1 MPLKRC
7 LWVGILA
14 ITAHGHASDRDFTI
28 QAESLFMGTN
38 SPARVQPFI
47 VTVENR
53 GRDVQGIVN
62 VRTTDFTM
70 DYPID
75 LPQGSRKRFIAYVNT
90 RYAVE
95 GMVSLRTPNGGAEFR
110 IETAP
115 SSQTTCF
122 AAVTDAAG
130 EFGFLRS
137 RSGVQ
142 NPIADLYLKPDMM
155 PERTSGYAGIQT
167 VFLSEGAERMN
178 DDAFRALKMYIVA
191 GGNVVMFGGA
201 SMPLQG
207 DPRWRPLLPVVDARP
222 KTVHLDNVFHDMQAV
237 GDTTLGI
244 GKLAPGARVLLGT
257 QGTPYLV
264 ELRYGLGRVL
274 FIAMNLTEGPAKG
287 WVGREK
293 FVENAGILES
303 PKFGQTLDACLPDV
317 MNPYGSPYGT
327 TMPGPGVP
335 AAAGSDPFSA
345 TVPDTT
351 TVLLILFIY
360 LILVVP
366 VNLLILRKIGKG
378 EWAWI
383 TSPIISLGFAAVF
396 FRYSAGLYAADL
408 SLASTGALIAREG
421 EPEGYYLGRSQLFFP
436 RGGTYDLGLERVEAI
451 FPSTGARRGM
461 SPMTESLGS
470 VDLGQVSARPNVT
483 NLSFREFSYLQRIPT
498 KQWLHIS
505 FETRQGVPT
514 KVIVTNRSSQ
524 TLTDVGVLLKGV
536 AFSVGQVAPG
546 ETKTSSEKGYEMMD
560 SMVDMANAEAEI
572 GTQGVLLGLMPE
584 LKPGPQIG
592 AIVPTYQRNW
602 LLYTFP
608 RSTP

>member
-1 MPLKRC
+1 MPLKRS

-14 ITAHGHASDRDFTI
+14 ISALGHASDRDFTI

-47 VTVENR
+47 VTVENK
-53 GRDVQGIVN
+53 GRDVRGVVN
-62 VRTTDFTM
+62 VRTNDFTM

-90 RYAVE
+90 RYSVE

-115 SSQTTCF
+115 SAQTTCF

-137 RSGVQ
+137 RTGQQ

-167 VFLSEGAERMN
+167 VFLAEGSERMN
-178 DDAFRALKMYIVA
+178 DEAFRALKMYIVA

-222 KTVHLDNVFHDMQAV
+222 KTVRLDNVFHDMQAV

-244 GKLAPGARVLLGT
+244 GRLAPGAHVLLGSES
-257 QGTPYLV
+257 TPYLV

-293 FVENAGILES
+293 FVEQAGILES
-303 PKFGQTLDACLPDV
+303 PKFGQILDACLPDV
-317 MNPYGSPYGT
+317 MNPFGAPSAVA
-327 TMPGPGVP
+327 MPGTGAPVP
-335 AAAGSDPFSA
+335 TNDPFSA

-408 SLASTGALIAREG
+408 SLASTGALIVREG

-451 FPSTGARRGM
+451 FPSTSARRGM
-461 SPMTESLGS
+461 SQMTESLGS

-498 KQWLHIS
+498 KQWLQVRVQ
-505 FETRQGVPT
+505 TRQGAPVG
-514 KVIVTNRSSQ
+514 VSVVNRSNQ

-536 AFSVGQVAPG
+536 AFSVGQIAPG
-546 ETKTSSEKGYEMMD
+546 ETKSSTEKGYEMMD
-560 SMVDMANAEAEI
+560 SLVDMANAEAET
-572 GTQGVLLGLMPE
+572 GRQGVLVGLMPQ

-608 RSTP
+608 WSKP